1 MTKLIVGLGNPGEEH
16 QEDRHNAGFWF
27 VDALAKQ
34 LGVRFET
41 EKRFYGKVAKA
52 KWEGEDLFLLKP
64 TTYMNLSGQAVG
76 ALSRFHKI
84 LPKDILVV
92 QDELDLKP
100 GTARIKLGG
109 GTGGHNG
116 LKDIQAHLSTPE
128 YWRLRLGI
136 GHPRDLAGDGRA
148 MDVADYVLR
157 RPLQAEQILL
167 DSSIENGLQILPLF
181 LKGDTQTAMLELH
194 SKNSAAQ
201 AIFAFAAAVNSLYLA
216 IN

>member
-16 QEDRHNAGFWF
+16 IEDRHNAGVWF

-34 LGVRFET
+34 LNTRFET
-41 EKRFYGKVAKA
+41 EKRFNGKVAKS
-52 KWEGEDLFLLKP
+52 KWDGEDLFLLKP
-64 TTYMNLSGQAVG
+64 STYMNLSGQAVA
-76 ALSRFHKI
+76 ALCRFHKI

-100 GTARIKLGG
+100 GAARIKLGG

-116 LKDIQAHLSTPE
+116 LKDIQAHLGTPD

-136 GHPRDLAGDGRA
+136 GHPRDLADAGHP

-157 RPLQAEQILL
+157 RPLKAEQQKI
-167 DSSIENGLQILPLF
+167 DSSIQNGLQILPLF
-181 LKGDTQTAMLELH
+181 LKGDSQAAMLELH
-194 SKNSAAQ
+194 SKV
-201 AIFAFAAAVNSLYLA
+201 I
-216 IN
+216 

>member
-16 QEDRHNAGFWF
+16 IEDRHNAGFWF

-34 LGVRFET
+34 LSTRFET
-41 EKRFYGKVAKA
+41 EKRFHGKVAKT

-64 TTYMNLSGQAVG
+64 STYMNLSGQAVG
-76 ALSRFHKI
+76 ALCRFHKMTS
-84 LPKDILVV
+84 KDVLVV

-116 LKDIQAHLSTPE
+116 LKDIQAHLGTPE

-136 GHPRDLAGDGRA
+136 GHPRDLAAEGARV

-157 RPLQAEQILL
+157 RPLQAEQKQI
-167 DSSIENGLQILPLF
+167 DASIEDGLRILPLF
-181 LKGDTQTAMLELH
+181 LRGDAQAAMLELH
-194 SKNSAAQ
+194 SKTN
-201 AIFAFAAAVNSLYLA
+201 
-216 IN
+216 

>member
-16 QEDRHNAGFWF
+16 IEDRHNAGFWF

-34 LGVRFET
+34 LNTRFET
-41 EKRFYGKVAKA
+41 EKRFNGKVAKS
-52 KWEGEDLFLLKP
+52 KWDGEDLFLLKP
-64 TTYMNLSGQAVG
+64 STYMNLSGQAVA
-76 ALSRFHKI
+76 ALCRFHKI

-100 GTARIKLGG
+100 GAARIKLGG

-116 LKDIQAHLSTPE
+116 LKDIQAHLGTPD

-136 GHPRDLAGDGRA
+136 GHPRDLADAGHP

-157 RPLQAEQILL
+157 RPLKAEQQKI
-167 DSSIENGLQILPLF
+167 DSSIQNGLQILPLF
-181 LKGDTQTAMLELH
+181 LKGDSQAAMLELH
-194 SKNSAAQ
+194 SK
-201 AIFAFAAAVNSLYLA
+201 AI
-216 IN
+216 

>member
-1 MTKLIVGLGNPGEEH
+1 MTKLIVGLGNPGDEH
-16 QEDRHNAGFWF
+16 SEDRHNAGFWF

-34 LGVRFET
+34 LNTRFET
-41 EKRFYGKVAKA
+41 EKRFHGKVAKA
-52 KWEGEDLFLLKP
+52 QWVGEDLFLLKP
-64 TTYMNLSGQAVG
+64 STYMNLSGQAVG
-76 ALSRFHKI
+76 ALCRFHKI
-84 LPKDILVV
+84 TPQDILVV

-136 GHPRDLAGDGRA
+136 GHPRDLATEGARP

-157 RPLQAEQILL
+157 RPLQSEQKQI
-167 DSSIENGLQILPLF
+167 DASIENGLHILPLF
-181 LKGDTQTAMLELH
+181 LKGDAQAAMLELH
-194 SKNSAAQ
+194 SKTN
-201 AIFAFAAAVNSLYLA
+201 
-216 IN
+216 

>member
-16 QEDRHNAGFWF
+16 EEDRHNAGFWF

-34 LGVRFET
+34 LSARFET
-41 EKRFYGKVAKA
+41 GKRFSGKVAQA

-76 ALSRFHKI
+76 ALCRFHKI

-92 QDELDLKP
+92 QDELDLKA

-116 LKDIQAHLSTPE
+116 LKDIQAHLGTPD

-136 GHPRDLAGDGRA
+136 GHPRDLAGGERA

-157 RPLQAEQILL
+157 RPLQTEQGQI
-167 DSSIENGLQILPLF
+167 DASIKNGLQILPLF
-181 LKGDTQTAMLELH
+181 LKGDSQAAMLELH
-194 SKNSAAQ
+194 SKAN
-201 AIFAFAAAVNSLYLA
+201 
-216 IN
+216 

>member
-16 QEDRHNAGFWF
+16 VEDRHNAGFWF
-27 VDALAKQ
+27 VDVLAKQ
-34 LGVRFET
+34 LNTRFET
-41 EKRFYGKVAKA
+41 EKRFHGKVAKA

-64 TTYMNLSGQAVG
+64 STYMNLSGQAVG
-76 ALSRFHKI
+76 ALCRFHKI
-84 LPKDILVV
+84 TPKDLLVV

-116 LKDIQAHLSTPE
+116 LKDIQAHLGTPE

-136 GHPRDLAGDGRA
+136 GHPRDLASEGARI

-157 RPLQAEQILL
+157 RPLQAEQKQI
-167 DSSIENGLQILPLF
+167 DASIEDGLRILPLF
-181 LKGDTQTAMLELH
+181 LKGDAQAAMLELH
-194 SKNSAAQ
+194 SKTN
-201 AIFAFAAAVNSLYLA
+201 
-216 IN
+216 

>member
-34 LGVRFET
+34 LGTRFES
-41 EKRFYGKVAKA
+41 EKRFHGKVAKA
-52 KWEGEDLFLLKP
+52 RYEGEDLYLLKP
-64 TTYMNLSGQAVG
+64 STFMNLSGQSVG
-76 ALSRFHKI
+76 ALCRFQKI
-84 LPKDILVV
+84 AAADVLVV

-116 LKDIQAHLSTPE
+116 LKDIQAHLGTPD

-136 GHPRDLAGDGRA
+136 GHPRDLATNGRA

-157 RPLQAEQILL
+157 RPQLAEQKLI
-167 DSSIENGLQILPLF
+167 DASIENGLLVLPLF
-181 LKGDTQTAMLELH
+181 LKGDVQAAMLELH
-194 SKNSAAQ
+194 SKG
-201 AIFAFAAAVNSLYLA
+201 
-216 IN
+216 

>member
-157 RPLQAEQILL
+157 RPLLVEQKLIE
-167 DSSIENGLQILPLF
+167 SSIENGLQILPLF
-181 LKGDTQTAMLELH
+181 LKGDSQTAMLELH
-194 SKNSAAQ
+194 SKG
-201 AIFAFAAAVNSLYLA
+201 
-216 IN
+216 